1 MYANSI
7 RKKPGR
13 KSYRNTRSSTKN
25 CRKICDVKLVKA
37 VGCLQL
43 CTGKEAG
50 SEAAIHG
57 MHETL
62 DNSKTEAILL
72 VNAENAFKTINTKS
86 NTSQYQISI
95 SRTSYVYLQLLRN
108 TSNTIYHRWWI
119 DQIVSRNNSA
129 RCNCHR
135 NMLNIVSTSLRQ
147 SPKYQ

>member
-1 MYANSI
+1 M
-7 RKKPGR
+7 
-13 KSYRNTRSSTKN
+13 
-25 CRKICDVKLVKA
+25 
-37 VGCLQL
+37 GCLQL

-57 MHETL
+57 MRETL

-108 TSNTIYHRWWI
+108 TSNTIYHRW
-119 DQIVSRNNSA
+119 
-129 RCNCHR
+129 
-135 NMLNIVSTSLRQ
+135 
-147 SPKYQ
+147 